1 MLWNRRDKWDLAGQ
15 YRRVHEAWLDR
26 AFRSGRPDLRIP
38 TRQVR
43 HGGFSGLMS
52 RPSGR
57 HWARVWWTAALERVD
72 TGRDA

>member
-1 MLWNRRDKWDLAGQ
+1 MLWNRREKRDLAEH

-26 AFRSGRPDLRIP
+26 AVRTGRPDLRIP

-43 HGGFSGLMS
+43 RGGFSGLMS

-57 HWARVWWTAALERVD
+57 HWAAMWWTAALQRVD
-72 TGRDA
+72 NGTDS